1 MAVLTAGACICMPT
15 LSNLFVQP
23 YLVVTYGALGANI
36 SVDNMYIMSIIAL
49 AVVVM
54 LFGTLGM
61 SKSKKTVPVYMA
73 GITANSDERLFRG
86 SLGGE
91 VKATSRNWYMNE
103 FFGEKVLD
111 KPATIV
117 TAVIMVVGL
126 VASLAG
132 SQMGA
137 EYFVGTSLA
146 MYMPLATMN
155 EGLLQTL
162 LGIVLFAIAGPVV
175 GCLLAG
181 LDRKITARMQGRV
194 GPPLLQPYYDVRKLI
209 EKDDVSVNTVEG
221 TYITFALVLTVIG
234 GGVFFAG
241 GNFLMCVFLITL
253 SALFFIVAAYS
264 SRSPYSEVGADRET
278 LQVMAYEPTV
288 LFVAVCMFLALGTFD
303 VAGVANI
310 GLPMIV
316 VCIPAF
322 LALMFVLTIKL
333 RKSPFDLSYS
343 HHAHQELVKGVTTE
357 MSGRTLAKVEVM
369 HWCETTLFLGWV
381 AMFFIW
387 DNPVSIVLA
396 VVAPALAFFLEI
408 FIDNNFARVKWQKCL
423 KWAWIV
429 ALVCGLA
436 NTAWLVFALIA

>member
-1 MAVLTAGACICMPT
+1 
-15 LSNLFVQP
+15 
-23 YLVVTYGALGANI
+23 
-36 SVDNMYIMSIIAL
+36 
-49 AVVVM
+49 M

-61 SKSKKTVPVYMA
+61 SKSKKKTVPVYMA
-73 GITANSDERLFRG
+73 GITVNSDERLFRG

-91 VKATSRNWYMNE
+91 VKAISRNWYMNE
-103 FFGEKVLD
+103 LFGEKVLD

-132 SQMGA
+132 SQVGT
-137 EYFVGTSLA
+137 ENFVGTSLA

-303 VAGVANI
+303 VAGVATI

-396 VVAPALAFFLEI
+396 VVVAALAFFLEI

>member
-1 MAVLTAGACICMPT
+1 MAVLTCVRLHLHARAVRTCSSSRT
-15 LSNLFVQP
+15 SL
-23 YLVVTYGALGANI
+23 VTYGALGANI

-49 AVVVM
+49 VGCGHAVRHAWHVEVEEEDRACVSWPASPPIP
-54 LFGTLGM
+54 TN
-61 SKSKKTVPVYMA
+61 A
-73 GITANSDERLFRG
+73 LFRG
-86 SLGGE
+86 FASGGA

-103 FFGEKVLD
+103 LFGEKVLD

-126 VASLAG
+126 VVSLAG

-146 MYMPLATMN
+146 MYMPIATMN

-234 GGVFFAG
+234 GGVFVAG

-316 VCIPAF
+316 VCIRRIPG
-322 LALMFVLTIKL
+322 
-333 RKSPFDLSYS
+333 
-343 HHAHQELVKGVTTE
+343 AHV
-357 MSGRTLAKVEVM
+357 RAY
-369 HWCETTLFLGWV
+369 H
-381 AMFFIW
+381 
-387 DNPVSIVLA
+387 
-396 VVAPALAFFLEI
+396 
-408 FIDNNFARVKWQKCL
+408 
-423 KWAWIV
+423 
-429 ALVCGLA
+429 
-436 NTAWLVFALIA
+436 

>member
-1 MAVLTAGACICMPT
+1 M
-15 LSNLFVQP
+15 
-23 YLVVTYGALGANI
+23 
-36 SVDNMYIMSIIAL
+36 
-49 AVVVM
+49 
-54 LFGTLGM
+54 
-61 SKSKKTVPVYMA
+61 
-73 GITANSDERLFRG
+73 
-86 SLGGE
+86 
-91 VKATSRNWYMNE
+91 
-103 FFGEKVLD
+103 LD

-132 SQMGA
+132 SQMGT
-137 EYFVGTSLA
+137 ENFVGTSLA

-241 GNFLMCVFLITL
+241 GNFLMCVFLVTL

-303 VAGVANI
+303 VAGVATI

-387 DNPVSIVLA
+387 DNPASIVLA
-396 VVAPALAFFLEI
+396 VVVAALAFFLEI

>member
-1 MAVLTAGACICMPT
+1 M
-15 LSNLFVQP
+15 
-23 YLVVTYGALGANI
+23 
-36 SVDNMYIMSIIAL
+36 
-49 AVVVM
+49 
-54 LFGTLGM
+54 
-61 SKSKKTVPVYMA
+61 
-73 GITANSDERLFRG
+73 
-86 SLGGE
+86 
-91 VKATSRNWYMNE
+91 
-103 FFGEKVLD
+103 
-111 KPATIV
+111 
-117 TAVIMVVGL
+117 
-126 VASLAG
+126 
-132 SQMGA
+132 
-137 EYFVGTSLA
+137 
-146 MYMPLATMN
+146 
-155 EGLLQTL
+155 
-162 LGIVLFAIAGPVV
+162 
-175 GCLLAG
+175 
-181 LDRKITARMQGRV
+181 
-194 GPPLLQPYYDVRKLI
+194 LQPYYDVRKLI

-234 GGVFFAG
+234 GGVFVAG

-396 VVAPALAFFLEI
+396 VAVAALAFFLEI